1 MLDDLERVQIDTN
14 QALWEWLSKEYE
26 SDKSYLLVTWK
37 KSNKDKYVSR
47 EEVLDALLAYGWI
60 DGRRYVLDE
69 NQTMQ
74 LVCKRKQQKWTKS
87 YRQRIEK
94 LTADGLMRP
103 SGLKSVDE
111 AKSNGDWFAN
121 VDVDELVCPDDL
133 YGSLQSEDALS
144 WWDAAAPSYKRNV
157 LRWLAS
163 AKREETREKRIA
175 SIADACG
182 AGLKIKNL

>member
-1 MLDDLERVQIDTN
+1 MVDDLERVQIDSKE
-14 QALWEWLSKEYE
+14 ALWEWLSAKHN

-47 EEVLDALLAYGWI
+47 DEVLDALLAYGWI

-74 LVCKRKQQKWTKS
+74 LVCRRKQQKWTQS
-87 YRQRIEK
+87 YRHRIEQ
-94 LTADGLMRP
+94 LIADGLMKP
-103 SGLKSVDE
+103 SGLKSVDA

-121 VDVDELVCPDDL
+121 VDVDELVCPNDL
-133 YGSLQSEDALS
+133 YQSLLSKDALS
-144 WWDAAAPSYKRNV
+144 WWDTAAPSYKRNV

-163 AKREETREKRIA
+163 AKKEETRQKRIA
-175 SIADACG
+175 QIADACG